1 MKKLLAATLVS
12 AGLIAGGLAAP
23 ALAGDDYHGP
33 LNVPREQWLSTSD
46 VVKKL
51 EQQGYK
57 VREIEADDGAFEFE
71 ATTSTGERIEGV
83 AHPATGEVL
92 STRPDND

>member
-1 MKKLLAATLVS
+1 MKKLLAATFVS
-12 AGLIAGGLAAP
+12 AGLVAG
-23 ALAGDDYHGP
+23 ALAVPAVADDHHG

-71 ATTSTGERIEGV
+71 ATTSAGERIEGV